1 MRHFEIFDVIKW
13 LHLVTLGLGG
23 GAAMVILILTGF
35 EAEREELKGLTSV
48 LWKRTASW
56 AFRIA
61 VLLGLA
67 LLAMKFQR
75 GEHPFDAHYLHL
87 KLIMVFGLLMVS
99 ELSPRALGAERRGA
113 PLLAFLFF
121 LLITFLSVNASAFGY
136 RPRQVQA
143 SIPVV
148 GTLEKGQ

>member
-1 MRHFEIFDVIKW
+1 MRHFELFDIIKW

-35 EAEREELKGLTSV
+35 EAEREELRGLTSV

-56 AFRIA
+56 AFRFA

-87 KLIMVFGLLMVS
+87 KLILVFGLLMVS
-99 ELSPRALGAERRGA
+99 EMAPRALGAARRGA

-121 LLITFLSVNASAFGY
+121 LLVTFLSVNASAFGY
-136 RPRQVQA
+136 RVHKVEGSFPGI
-143 SIPVV
+143 S
-148 GTLEKGQ
+148 TMEKGQ